1 MIEINLVPQSLRK
14 KKKSSGLLGRTLV
27 IPREAV
33 VGLVGG
39 IVALLLLVHIVLQ
52 SLITVRFVHHKKLQ
66 NDLSRIASQKTNVDR
81 IVGELKDLRQRYQ
94 AIEAVAGE
102 KNISWARKLN
112 EISDNLPRGVWLNRI
127 MLDGNTLLIQGSAV
141 SKNKTEMINVHNFTS
156 NLKASEAFM
165 NDFRELELGLIK
177 SRNVNLTPVA
187 DFTIRADLK
196 EDKE

>member
-1 MIEINLVPQSLRK
+1 MIEINLVPTSLRK
-14 KKKSSGLLGRTLV
+14 RKKSSGLLGRTLV

-66 NDLSRIASQKTNVDR
+66 SDLTRISSQKTNVDR
-81 IVGELKDLRQRYQ
+81 IVSELKGLRERYQ
-94 AIEAVAGE
+94 SIEAVAGE
-102 KNISWARKLN
+102 KNIVWSQKLN
-112 EISDNLPRGVWLNRI
+112 EISDNIPRGVWLNRI

-141 SKNKTEMINVHNFTS
+141 SKNKTEMIHVHNYTS

-165 NDFRELELGLIK
+165 SDFAELELGLIK
-177 SRNVNLTPVA
+177 SRKINLTPVA

-196 EDKE
+196 ETKE